1 MRRRR
6 KHPKKVTDKYKDE
19 KEYWRVEKALKF
31 ANKSDKEVVDE
42 MHLDRNNMLLFPT
55 IARCTSS
62 EDEKNEKDEK
72 KETEKRKHHHH
83 HHHHSSLCNKHT
95 MSTPQHPHH
104 G

>member
-1 MRRRR
+1 M
-6 KHPKKVTDKYKDE
+6 
-19 KEYWRVEKALKF
+19 EKALKF

-55 IARCTSS
+55 IASCTSS
-62 EDEKNEKDEK
+62 EDEKKE
-72 KETEKRKHHHH
+72 KETEKRKHHHHH

-95 MSTPQHPHH
+95 MSTPQRPHH

>member
-1 MRRRR
+1 M
-6 KHPKKVTDKYKDE
+6 
-19 KEYWRVEKALKF
+19 EKALKF

-55 IARCTSS
+55 IASCTSS

-83 HHHHSSLCNKHT
+83 HHHSSLCNKHT
-95 MSTPQHPHH
+95 MSTPQHPHR

>member
-1 MRRRR
+1 M
-6 KHPKKVTDKYKDE
+6 
-19 KEYWRVEKALKF
+19 EKALKF

-55 IARCTSS
+55 IASCTSS

-83 HHHHSSLCNKHT
+83 HHSSLCNKHT

>member
-1 MRRRR
+1 M
-6 KHPKKVTDKYKDE
+6 
-19 KEYWRVEKALKF
+19 EKALKF
-31 ANKSDKEVVDE
+31 ASKSDKEVVDE

-55 IARCTSS
+55 IASCTSS
-62 EDEKNEKDEK
+62 EDEEKDK
-72 KETEKRKHHHH
+72 DKEIRKEQERRKHHHHH

>member
-1 MRRRR
+1 M
-6 KHPKKVTDKYKDE
+6 
-19 KEYWRVEKALKF
+19 EKALKF

-55 IARCTSS
+55 IASCTSS
-62 EDEKNEKDEK
+62 EDEKKE

>member
-55 IARCTSS
+55 IASCTSS

-72 KETEKRKHHHH
+72 KDTEKRKHPHHH
-83 HHHHSSLCNKHT
+83 HPSSLCNKHT

>member
-55 IARCTSS
+55 IASCTSS
-62 EDEKNEKDEK
+62 EDEKKE

-83 HHHHSSLCNKHT
+83 HHHHFSLCNKHD
-95 MSTPQHPHH
+95 MSTPQHPHRV
-104 G
+104 

>member
-1 MRRRR
+1 M
-6 KHPKKVTDKYKDE
+6 
-19 KEYWRVEKALKF
+19 EKALKF

-55 IARCTSS
+55 IASCTSS
-62 EDEKNEKDEK
+62 EDEKKE
-72 KETEKRKHHHH
+72 KETEKRKHHHHH

>member
-55 IARCTSS
+55 IASCTSS
-62 EDEKNEKDEK
+62 EDEKKE
-72 KETEKRKHHHH
+72 KETEKRKHHHHH

>member
-6 KHPKKVTDKYKDE
+6 KRPKKVTDKYKDE

-55 IARCTSS
+55 IASCTSS
-62 EDEKNEKDEK
+62 EDEKKE

-83 HHHHSSLCNKHT
+83 HHHHHFSLCNKHD

>member
-6 KHPKKVTDKYKDE
+6 KRPKKVTDKYKDE

-55 IARCTSS
+55 IASCTSS
-62 EDEKNEKDEK
+62 EDEKKE
-72 KETEKRKHHHH
+72 KETEKRKHHHHH

>member
-1 MRRRR
+1 M
-6 KHPKKVTDKYKDE
+6 
-19 KEYWRVEKALKF
+19 EKALKF
-31 ANKSDKEVVDE
+31 ANKSDKEVVDV

-55 IARCTSS
+55 IASCTSS
-62 EDEKNEKDEK
+62 EDEKKE
-72 KETEKRKHHHH
+72 KETEKRKHHHHH

>member
-6 KHPKKVTDKYKDE
+6 KRPKKVTDKYKDE

-55 IARCTSS
+55 IASCTSS

>member
-1 MRRRR
+1 M
-6 KHPKKVTDKYKDE
+6 
-19 KEYWRVEKALKF
+19 EKALKF

-55 IARCTSS
+55 IASCTSS

-95 MSTPQHPHH
+95 KR
-104 G
+104 

>member
-1 MRRRR
+1 M
-6 KHPKKVTDKYKDE
+6 
-19 KEYWRVEKALKF
+19 EKALKF

-55 IARCTSS
+55 IASCTSS
-62 EDEKNEKDEK
+62 EDEKKE
-72 KETEKRKHHHH
+72 KETGKRKHHHHH

>member
-1 MRRRR
+1 M
-6 KHPKKVTDKYKDE
+6 
-19 KEYWRVEKALKF
+19 EKALKF

-55 IARCTSS
+55 IASCTSS

-83 HHHHSSLCNKHT
+83 HHHSSLCNKHT

>member
-1 MRRRR
+1 M
-6 KHPKKVTDKYKDE
+6 
-19 KEYWRVEKALKF
+19 EKALKF

-55 IARCTSS
+55 IASCTSS
-62 EDEKNEKDEK
+62 EDEEKDK
-72 KETEKRKHHHH
+72 DKEIRKEQERRKHHHHH

>member
-1 MRRRR
+1 M
-6 KHPKKVTDKYKDE
+6 
-19 KEYWRVEKALKF
+19 EKALKF

-55 IARCTSS
+55 IASCTSS
-62 EDEKNEKDEK
+62 EDEKNE

>member
-1 MRRRR
+1 M
-6 KHPKKVTDKYKDE
+6 
-19 KEYWRVEKALKF
+19 EKALKF

-55 IARCTSS
+55 IASCTSS
-62 EDEKNEKDEK
+62 EDEKKE
-72 KETEKRKHHHH
+72 KETEKRKHHH